1 MMNNGIE
8 MNNFV
13 DSITKDRLR
22 DEMQATDEELNSL
35 ERLIKLQ
42 KEKMNFPIG
51 SRSQP
56 SVVIDDFLYHGDLG
70 HAIDIHLL
78 LDLGIRHIINLC
90 ECPLDDQIQEVFH
103 VLWINDLED
112 SFQGNI
118 KQYFEETNKLL
129 YECKKNN
136 EKVLVHCQAGI
147 SRSSSIV
154 LAYLIRFY

>member
-1 MMNNGIE
+1 MNNGTE

-22 DEMQATDEELNSL
+22 DEMQATDEELNCL

-70 HAIDIHLL
+70 HAIDINLL
-78 LDLGIRHIINLC
+78 LDLEICHIINLC
-90 ECPLDDQIQEVFH
+90 ECPLDDQMGKVFN